1 VLTDHF
7 YPASQKKCPGSA
19 PAKKQAPLCP
29 AGQPEIARGGTVYVI
44 GIAAASAQKNGNP
57 PRQIHPLVSI
67 MKSDALIMTA
77 AAVLASILISLAT
90 HVSAIFGSSEA
101 PRLLH
106 TSRQTLRLWNRPSIV
121 IHRAEV
127 VLNPRPLFG

>member
-1 VLTDHF
+1 MPRF
-7 YPASQKKCPGSA
+7 G
-19 PAKKQAPLCP
+19 
-29 AGQPEIARGGTVYVI
+29 AGKETGALVPCGTARNSPRRYGVCHRDCSGFRTKERQ
-44 GIAAASAQKNGNP
+44 S
-57 PRQIHPLVSI
+57 PRQKYTPLVSI
-67 MKSDALIMTA
+67 MKSDALMMTA
-77 AAVLASILISLAT
+77 AAVLASILISLAP
-90 HVSAIFGSSEA
+90 HVPAIFGSSEA